1 MRWAGRLR
9 VRRASDVWSRTFVPG
24 LALMVLVAACGT
36 PAVDEVPVSPST
48 TTAPATTAAPT
59 TTTEVLGPE
68 IATVAAV
75 TAGDTIRVVL
85 ADGSSATVLLI
96 GIEAPDS
103 YPHSTD
109 STDFLTEI
117 LEGQEVS
124 LISDVSDRDT
134 DNRLLRYV
142 YVGEDFINEAM
153 VESGFAVAVKNPP
166 DIAQADVLAEAQE
179 RAEANGEGQWSTTT
193 TAAPTT
199 TTSLAPTTTTLAPTT
214 TTTAAPTTTTA
225 APTTTA
231 PPASNCHPAYSS
243 PCVPAGVSDVDCAG
257 GSGNGPSYVNGP
269 VYLVG
274 SDDPYD
280 LDGNDNDGVGCE

>member
-1 MRWAGRLR
+1 MRWAGRLW
-9 VRRASDVWSRTFVPG
+9 VRRASMWSRTFVPG
-24 LALMVLVAACGT
+24 LALMVLVTACGT
-36 PAVDEVPVSPST
+36 PAVDEDPVSPST
-48 TTAPATTAAPT
+48 TTIPATTAAPT
-59 TTTEVLGPE
+59 TTTEVLRPE
-68 IATVAAV
+68 MAMVASI
-75 TAGDTIRVVL
+75 TGGDTFRVVL

-96 GIEAPDS
+96 GIDAPDS

-109 STDFLTEI
+109 STDFLTEM
-117 LEGQEVS
+117 LEGQEVY
-124 LISDVSDRDT
+124 LIPDVSDRDT

-153 VESGFAVAVKNPP
+153 VESGFAVAVENPP
-166 DIAQADVLAEAQE
+166 DTAQADVLAEAQE
-179 RAEANGEGQWSTTT
+179 RAQAKGEDQSSTTT
-193 TAAPTT
+193 TVAPTT
-199 TTSLAPTTTTLAPTT
+199 TSTLAPTT
-214 TTTAAPTTTTA
+214 TTTAAPTTSTA

-257 GSGNGPSYVNGP
+257 GSGNGPYYVNGP